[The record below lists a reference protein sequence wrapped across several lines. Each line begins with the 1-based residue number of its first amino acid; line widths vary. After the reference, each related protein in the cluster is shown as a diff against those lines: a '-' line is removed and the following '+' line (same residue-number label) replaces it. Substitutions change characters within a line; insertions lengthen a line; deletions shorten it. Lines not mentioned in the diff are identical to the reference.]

1 MILLFITLLQVY
13 PGNSKARP
21 LLKPATVKVTG
32 NCGTALVKQPV
43 CLQLVSVPPERSLT
57 RRGSHN
63 EVTWCRTTLFLC
75 HLSFPL
81 LLPSRQ
87 SSLIFFHTL
96 FPLSS
101 LGRKLLFCFVCF
113 YPPLCLSLCLY
124 LSLSPLWR
132 PYFSDFMSN
141 SGSLPLLMFDSR

>member
-21 LLKPATVKVTG
+21 LLKPTTVKVTG

-43 CLQLVSVPPERSLT
+43 CLQLVSVPLGLDT
-57 RRGSHN
+57 MTWRGSYN
-63 EVTWCRTTLFLC
+63 EVTWCRATLFLC

-101 LGRKLLFCFVCF
+101 LGRKLLFCFVFFILLSVSHSVFICPS
-113 YPPLCLSLCLY
+113 PPFGAHIFLTL
-124 LSLSPLWR
+124 
-132 PYFSDFMSN
+132 
-141 SGSLPLLMFDSR
+141 